1 MQRNWI
7 GKSEGCE
14 FEMKLANPHPNLL
27 LKEKERATN
36 FAQNK
41 ASSSPLGEELR

>member
-14 FEMKLANPHPNLL
+14 FEMKLANPGTGTSEVPVPSI
-27 LKEKERATN
+27 RVYTTRIDTV
-36 FAQNK
+36 F
-41 ASSSPLGEELR
+41 